1 MKFQQFLKIIV
12 LIFTTLFISCK
23 NETNIFEAFA
33 RKPKEIQH
41 LKKLL
46 RQQKTEAKE
55 IDFYFADLFKN
66 KNVNGAILVAQ
77 NDHIIYENAHGY
89 SNYET
94 KELLTVH
101 SSFQL
106 ASVSKQFTA
115 VAILM
120 LYERGLLNLTDSV
133 QKFFPNFPYH
143 NITIHQLLCH
153 RSGLPAYT
161 YFCENFTDRK
171 TPIDAADVLKIM
183 IEKQPQRYYPPD
195 FKYTYSNTGYM
206 LLSEI
211 VAKVSGKSFS
221 DFLND
226 SIFKPLGMKNTFL
239 YSEKNSNLPS
249 NVELTTGY
257 HSDWSEAYRTY
268 QDGVFG
274 DKGVYSSAEDLFRW
288 DLALNNGL
296 LLLPETLELAY
307 TPHNKEL
314 SNEENYGYGWRISIT
329 ESGEKMVFHGGWWRG
344 YTSLMVRFPEKKT
357 FVVILCNKMNR
368 SFQINYHNLL
378 HIFFPEDFNLMNDSL
393 VGVSD

>member
-1 MKFQQFLKIIV
+1 
-12 LIFTTLFISCK
+12 
-23 NETNIFEAFA
+23 
-33 RKPKEIQH
+33 
-41 LKKLL
+41 
-46 RQQKTEAKE
+46 
-55 IDFYFADLFKN
+55 
-66 KNVNGAILVAQ
+66 
-77 NDHIIYENAHGY
+77 
-89 SNYET
+89 
-94 KELLTVH
+94 
-101 SSFQL
+101 
-106 ASVSKQFTA
+106 
-115 VAILM
+115 
-120 LYERGLLNLTDSV
+120 
-133 QKFFPNFPYH
+133 
-143 NITIHQLLCH
+143 
-153 RSGLPAYT
+153 
-161 YFCENFTDRK
+161 
-171 TPIDAADVLKIM
+171 
-183 IEKQPQRYYPPD
+183 
-195 FKYTYSNTGYM
+195 

-274 DKGVYSSAEDLFRW
+274 DKGVYSSVEDLFRW

-329 ESGEKMVFHGGWWRG
+329 ESGEKMVYHGGWWRG